1 MSEKPAE
8 ELTYEQALELFDA
21 RLRALEEG
29 NLTLEQ
35 AIEAVAEGRR
45 YLKIC
50 EAKLEAARHKI
61 EVRPEPLPGVSAAAE
76 EDDRGVGRAQA
87 SPSTADRGDVPPQ
100 HRGVGRAQAS
110 PSTADRGDVPPQID
124 RLL

>member
-1 MSEKPAE
+1 MSGAPPE
-8 ELTYEQALELFDA
+8 ELSYEQALELFDA

-35 AIEAVAEGRR
+35 AIEAVAEGHR

-50 EAKLEAARHKI
+50 EAKLDAARRKI
-61 EVRPEPLPGVSAAAE
+61 EVRPEPPPPALPENEPGELPGIE
-76 EDDRGVGRAQA
+76 G
-87 SPSTADRGDVPPQ
+87 
-100 HRGVGRAQAS
+100 
-110 PSTADRGDVPPQID
+110 

>member
-1 MSEKPAE
+1 VSEKPDE
-8 ELTYEQALELFDA
+8 DLTYEKALELFDA

-61 EVRPEPLPGVSAAAE
+61 EVRPEPVPVPNTAE
-76 EDDRGVGRAQA
+76 DEPDE
-87 SPSTADRGDVPPQ
+87 SPPRD
-100 HRGVGRAQAS
+100 
-110 PSTADRGDVPPQID
+110 
-124 RLL
+124 LLL

>member
-8 ELTYEQALELFDA
+8 DLSYEQALDLFDA

-29 NLTLEQ
+29 KLTLEE
-35 AIEAVAEGRR
+35 AIAAVAEGRR

-61 EVRPEPLPGVSAAAE
+61 EVRPEPQPVPGPAAADANGE
-76 EDDRGVGRAQA
+76 PDEA
-87 SPSTADRGDVPPQ
+87 PP
-100 HRGVGRAQAS
+100 R
-110 PSTADRGDVPPQID
+110 D
-124 RLL
+124 LLL

>member
-1 MSEKPAE
+1 LSEKPADD
-8 ELTYEQALELFDA
+8 LTYEQALELFDA

-35 AIEAVAEGRR
+35 AIESVSEGRR

-61 EVRPEPLPGVSAAAE
+61 EVRPEPQAVPSAAA
-76 EDDRGVGRAQA
+76 DDEGLE
-87 SPSTADRGDVPPQ
+87 PPPPGD
-100 HRGVGRAQAS
+100 
-110 PSTADRGDVPPQID
+110 
-124 RLL
+124 LLL

>member
-1 MSEKPAE
+1 MSETPAE
-8 ELTYEQALELFDA
+8 DLTYEQALELFDA

-61 EVRPEPLPGVSAAAE
+61 EVRPEPQPVALAAE
-76 EDDRGVGRAQA
+76 DDFEPPTPGEVGRAQA
-87 SPSTADRGDVPPQ
+87 SPGTAERDDDPP
-100 HRGVGRAQAS
+100 
-110 PSTADRGDVPPQID
+110 PTD

>member
-1 MSEKPAE
+1 VSAEPDE
-8 ELTYEQALELFDA
+8 ELSYEEALDRFDA

-29 NLTLEQ
+29 DLTLEQ

-50 EAKLEAARHKI
+50 EAKLDAARQKI
-61 EVRPEPLPGVSAAAE
+61 EVRPEAPAAPPEDPGPE
-76 EDDRGVGRAQA
+76 PFGPGE
-87 SPSTADRGDVPPQ
+87 
-100 HRGVGRAQAS
+100 
-110 PSTADRGDVPPQID
+110 D

>member
-1 MSEKPAE
+1 MSDQPVDD
-8 ELTYEQALELFDA
+8 LSYEQALERFDA

-61 EVRPEPLPGVSAAAE
+61 EVRPEPVPAAVDGE
-76 EDDRGVGRAQA
+76 PDDA
-87 SPSTADRGDVPPQ
+87 PPE
-100 HRGVGRAQAS
+100 G
-110 PSTADRGDVPPQID
+110 

>member
-1 MSEKPAE
+1 VSEKPLE
-8 ELTYEQALELFDA
+8 DLTYEEALDLFDA

-61 EVRPEPLPGVSAAAE
+61 EVRPEPQAVAA
-76 EDDRGVGRAQA
+76 
-87 SPSTADRGDVPPQ
+87 TADGEPDEPPAP
-100 HRGVGRAQAS
+100 R
-110 PSTADRGDVPPQID
+110 D
-124 RLL
+124 LLL

>member
-1 MSEKPAE
+1 MSGPLAE
-8 ELTYEQALELFDA
+8 ELSYEQALELFDA

-35 AIEAVAEGRR
+35 AIEAVAAGHR

-50 EAKLEAARHKI
+50 EAKLDAARRKI
-61 EVRPEPLPGVSAAAE
+61 EVRPEPSAPALPQSEPGGLPGIE
-76 EDDRGVGRAQA
+76 
-87 SPSTADRGDVPPQ
+87 
-100 HRGVGRAQAS
+100 
-110 PSTADRGDVPPQID
+110 D

>member
-1 MSEKPAE
+1 VSETPAE
-8 ELTYEQALELFDA
+8 DLTYEQALELFDA

-45 YLKIC
+45 YLKVC

-61 EVRPEPLPGVSAAAE
+61 EVRPEPQVVPASADDDPGDA
-76 EDDRGVGRAQA
+76 
-87 SPSTADRGDVPPQ
+87 PP
-100 HRGVGRAQAS
+100 R
-110 PSTADRGDVPPQID
+110 D
-124 RLL
+124 LLL

>member
-1 MSEKPAE
+1 MSDQSVED
-8 ELTYEQALELFDA
+8 LSYEQALELFDA

-50 EAKLEAARHKI
+50 EAKLDSARQKI
-61 EVRPEPLPGVSAAAE
+61 EVRPGTPGEPEAETAPEPGGPGV
-76 EDDRGVGRAQA
+76 
-87 SPSTADRGDVPPQ
+87 
-100 HRGVGRAQAS
+100 
-110 PSTADRGDVPPQID
+110 D

>member
-1 MSEKPAE
+1 MSEKPVE
-8 ELTYEQALELFDA
+8 DLTYEQALDLFDA

-61 EVRPEPLPGVSAAAE
+61 EVRPEPQAVAVTAE
-76 EDDRGVGRAQA
+76 GEPDE
-87 SPSTADRGDVPPQ
+87 PP
-100 HRGVGRAQAS
+100 
-110 PSTADRGDVPPQID
+110 PPRD
-124 RLL
+124 LLL

>member
-8 ELTYEQALELFDA
+8 DLSYERALELFDA

-50 EAKLEAARHKI
+50 EGKLEAARHKI
-61 EVRPEPLPGVSAAAE
+61 EVRPEPQPVPAAADGEDE
-76 EDDRGVGRAQA
+76 E
-87 SPSTADRGDVPPQ
+87 PTPPGD
-100 HRGVGRAQAS
+100 
-110 PSTADRGDVPPQID
+110 
-124 RLL
+124 LLL

>member
-1 MSEKPAE
+1 MSEKPVE

-35 AIEAVAEGRR
+35 AIAAVAEGRR

-61 EVRPEPLPGVSAAAE
+61 EVRPEPQPVTLAV
-76 EDDRGVGRAQA
+76 EDE
-87 SPSTADRGDVPPQ
+87 SEPPNQ
-100 HRGVGRAQAS
+100 S
-110 PSTADRGDVPPQID
+110 D

>member
-1 MSEKPAE
+1 VSEKPAE

-29 NLTLEQ
+29 NLSLEE
-35 AIEAVAEGRR
+35 AIAAVAEGRR

-50 EAKLEAARHKI
+50 EAKLDAARQKI
-61 EVRPEPLPGVSAAAE
+61 EVRPGTPGAPDAE
-76 EDDRGVGRAQA
+76 TGPEQPAPA
-87 SPSTADRGDVPPQ
+87 E
-100 HRGVGRAQAS
+100 
-110 PSTADRGDVPPQID
+110 D

>member
-1 MSEKPAE
+1 MTGPAAE
-8 ELTYEQALELFDA
+8 ELSYEQALELFDA

-45 YLKIC
+45 FLKIC
-50 EAKLEAARHKI
+50 EAKLEAARHQI
-61 EVRPEPLPGVSAAAE
+61 EVRPEPVSPVAAEGGAGELPGIE
-76 EDDRGVGRAQA
+76 
-87 SPSTADRGDVPPQ
+87 
-100 HRGVGRAQAS
+100 
-110 PSTADRGDVPPQID
+110 D

>member
-8 ELTYEQALELFDA
+8 DLSYEQALDLFDA

-29 NLTLEQ
+29 KLTLEQ

-61 EVRPEPLPGVSAAAE
+61 EVRPEPQPVPAAAGGE
-76 EDDRGVGRAQA
+76 AADEPDPE
-87 SPSTADRGDVPPQ
+87 SPPRD
-100 HRGVGRAQAS
+100 
-110 PSTADRGDVPPQID
+110 
-124 RLL
+124 LLL

>member
-8 ELTYEQALELFDA
+8 DFTYEQALELFDA
-21 RLRALEEG
+21 RLRELEEG

-61 EVRPEPLPGVSAAAE
+61 EVRPGPQAVPATG
-76 EDDRGVGRAQA
+76 DDGESDLEA
-87 SPSTADRGDVPPQ
+87 PP
-100 HRGVGRAQAS
+100 R
-110 PSTADRGDVPPQID
+110 D
-124 RLL
+124 LLL

>member
-1 MSEKPAE
+1 MIGPPAE
-8 ELTYEQALELFDA
+8 ELSYEQALELFDA

-45 YLKIC
+45 FLKIC
-50 EAKLEAARHKI
+50 EAKLEAARHQI
-61 EVRPEPLPGVSAAAE
+61 EVRPEPVSPVPAEGGPAGELPGIE
-76 EDDRGVGRAQA
+76 
-87 SPSTADRGDVPPQ
+87 
-100 HRGVGRAQAS
+100 
-110 PSTADRGDVPPQID
+110 D

>member
-1 MSEKPAE
+1 VSEKATE

-35 AIEAVAEGRR
+35 AIEAVAEGGR

-50 EAKLEAARHKI
+50 EAKLDAARRKI
-61 EVRPEPLPGVSAAAE
+61 EVRPGTPGEPDAETGPEPFGPGE
-76 EDDRGVGRAQA
+76 
-87 SPSTADRGDVPPQ
+87 
-100 HRGVGRAQAS
+100 
-110 PSTADRGDVPPQID
+110 D